1 MMFNLSFLSLRLL
14 ITAFIILNNIHGLT
28 ALPEHSVFVNEIDKR
43 ESSSC
48 LSNELD
54 SSQFVKVFKVIDG
67 DTFWVDD
74 GNSQFKVRFIGIDAP
89 ETRNTKF
96 KKKEY
101 YAQEAKDY
109 VTKVS
114 LHKKVKLVWDVQ
126 KVDRYQRALAYVY
139 LEDGT
144 FLNANLVE
152 NGYAVVST
160 FPPNIKHV
168 DLFLKLQY
176 DAREKQ
182 CGLWSIPVQE
192 LTE

>member
-1 MMFNLSFLSLRLL
+1 
-14 ITAFIILNNIHGLT
+14 
-28 ALPEHSVFVNEIDKR
+28 
-43 ESSSC
+43 
-48 LSNELD
+48 
-54 SSQFVKVFKVIDG
+54 SQVKG
-67 DTFWVDD
+67 
-74 GNSQFKVRFIGIDAP
+74 RFIGIDAP

-96 KKKEY
+96 KKKGY

-109 VTKVS
+109 LTKVS

-176 DAREKQ
+176 NAREKQ
-182 CGLWSIPVQE
+182 YGLWSIPVQD

>member
-1 MMFNLSFLSLRLL
+1 MIFNLALVLLRLSMSTFL
-14 ITAFIILNNIHGLT
+14 ILSNFQGLSTFAEQAIVINKVNNEEPNI
-28 ALPEHSVFVNEIDKR
+28 PERKEGD
-43 ESSSC
+43 SC
-48 LSNELD
+48 LSVL
-54 SSQFVKVFKVIDG
+54 VIKVIDG

-74 GNSQFKVRFIGIDAP
+74 GASQFKVRFIGIDAP

-96 KKKEY
+96 KKKGF
-101 YAQEAKDY
+101 YAGEAKEY
-109 VTKVS
+109 VSKLTLNKQ
-114 LHKKVKLVWDVQ
+114 VKLVWDIQ
-126 KVDRYQRALAYVY
+126 RMDRYQRALAYVY

-160 FPPNIKHV
+160 FPPNVKHV

-182 CGLWSIPVQE
+182 YGLWSLPVQDLKE
-192 LTE
+192 

>member
-1 MMFNLSFLSLRLL
+1 MIFNLSFLSLRLL
-14 ITAFIILNNIHGLT
+14 IIACIYLNNIQGLT
-28 ALPEHSVFVNEIDKR
+28 VLPAQSVFINEINKR
-43 ESSSC
+43 ESSRY
-48 LSNELD
+48 LPNELD
-54 SSQFVKVFKVIDG
+54 FSQYVKVFKVIDG

-96 KKKEY
+96 KKKGY

-109 VTKVS
+109 LTKVS

-176 DAREKQ
+176 NAREKQ
-182 CGLWSIPVQE
+182 YGLWSIPVQD